1 MSTIKEYLSELS
13 GRRVTVIGMGVS
25 NIPLIKMLLRAGVE
39 VTVRDRSP
47 RERLAEQAQELE
59 SLGARLILGE
69 DYLKDL
75 PEELIFRTP
84 GLSPNNPELLDAV
97 QRGAA
102 LSSEMEV
109 FFQTCPGRL
118 IGVTGSD
125 GKTTTTTI
133 IAEFLK
139 EAGKNVY
146 VGGNIGRPLLAD
158 VADMVEEDYAVL
170 ELSSFQLMTMD
181 QSPHIAVVTNI
192 SPNHLDY
199 HHTME
204 EYRDAK
210 GLLFRQCETA
220 VLNLDDEAGRWY
232 RERLSCPVFTYSEN
246 KDAADLTAKNIR
258 LFPGHVEFEAVS
270 RQDIQRIHLPIPG
283 GFTIYNALAAASCGL
298 CLGLE
303 LGEIAAAL
311 RCARGVKGRV
321 EVVPTPTAYTVLI
334 DYAHSPN
341 ALENVLLTARD
352 FTAGRLVCL
361 FGCGGDRDR
370 TKRPLMGAVVREL
383 ADVAVVTSDNPRT
396 EDPWAILEDILAGMG
411 GPGGEIHIEPDRPQA
426 IRWALA
432 QGRPGDVIVLAG
444 KGHETYQEVNGVQ
457 YPMDEREI
465 VAEYF
470 EKQAKRRERA
480 GNFPAG
486 VV

>member
-39 VTVRDRSP
+39 VTVRDRSS

-59 SLGARLILGE
+59 SLGAQLILGE

-84 GLSPNNPELLDAV
+84 GLSPNTPELLDAV

-192 SPNHLDY
+192 SPNHLD
-199 HHTME
+199 
-204 EYRDAK
+204 
-210 GLLFRQCETA
+210 
-220 VLNLDDEAGRWY
+220 
-232 RERLSCPVFTYSEN
+232 
-246 KDAADLTAKNIR
+246 
-258 LFPGHVEFEAVS
+258 
-270 RQDIQRIHLPIPG
+270 
-283 GFTIYNALAAASCGL
+283 
-298 CLGLE
+298 
-303 LGEIAAAL
+303 
-311 RCARGVKGRV
+311 
-321 EVVPTPTAYTVLI
+321 
-334 DYAHSPN
+334 
-341 ALENVLLTARD
+341 
-352 FTAGRLVCL
+352 
-361 FGCGGDRDR
+361 
-370 TKRPLMGAVVREL
+370 
-383 ADVAVVTSDNPRT
+383 
-396 EDPWAILEDILAGMG
+396 
-411 GPGGEIHIEPDRPQA
+411 
-426 IRWALA
+426 
-432 QGRPGDVIVLAG
+432 
-444 KGHETYQEVNGVQ
+444 
-457 YPMDEREI
+457 
-465 VAEYF
+465 
-470 EKQAKRRERA
+470 
-480 GNFPAG
+480 
-486 VV
+486 